1 MVILIDCGFDG
12 GIILILMD
20 SVVVSCLMLID
31 RRSAGLMVR
40 LVYCGSATGLMVMLI
55 DSVVCGFVG
64 VDVDFN

>member
-1 MVILIDCGFDG
+1 
-12 GIILILMD
+12 
-20 SVVVSCLMLID
+20 MLID

-55 DSVVCGFVG
+55 DSVVYGFVG